1 MTGRVWEGTDL
12 GIPVLPMTRRVWEGT
27 DLPMPGIRE
36 IQASVAQIHLGHRG
50 RTGPDLS
57 N

>member
-50 RTGPDLS
+50 RTGPDL
-57 N
+57 